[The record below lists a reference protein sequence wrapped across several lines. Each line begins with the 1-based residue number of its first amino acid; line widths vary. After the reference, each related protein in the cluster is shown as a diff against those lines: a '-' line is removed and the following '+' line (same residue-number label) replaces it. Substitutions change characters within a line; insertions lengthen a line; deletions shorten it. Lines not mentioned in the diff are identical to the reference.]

1 MVLTRECVAEI
12 NTRGGTIL
20 GSSRGGFDLE
30 KIFEFLKK
38 YNISQLYAPARVG
51 RRRPKRTFPQ
61 HNSWVGWGV
70 GGERAST
77 SGLSAD
83 TSRPDPYRP

>member
-30 KIFEFLKK
+30 KIFGFLKK

-51 RRRPKRTFPQ
+51 GRGQSEPSP
-61 HNSWVGWGV
+61 HISWVG
-70 GGERAST
+70 
-77 SGLSAD
+77 
-83 TSRPDPYRP
+83 